1 MSLFET
7 HNENSLYLSMYDATE
22 NLSRF
27 ADTPFLLEDRLWPT
41 VEHYYQALKFLNK
54 ETQQTILEL
63 KSPEQAIKFAK
74 RWRNKFKVR
83 KDWNNIKTTVMTR
96 AIYTKCR
103 TYPDIAEKL
112 IATAN
117 EAIVENS
124 QFNYFWGCGRDKR
137 GNNHYGKILMNVR
150 DKLIDENI
158 DNND

>member
-27 ADTPFLLEDRLWPT
+27 ADTPFLLEDSLWPT

-54 ETQQTILEL
+54 GTQQTILEL

-74 RWRNKFKVR
+74 QWRNKFKIR

-103 TYPDIAEKL
+103 THSDIAKKL

-117 EAIVENS
+117 EKIVENS
-124 QFNYFWGCGRDKR
+124 QFDYFWGCGRDKR